1 MTSQPRKPRIKSA
14 LEHALLGLVAEVPG
28 ITGYDIVKI
37 FDLQMAHYWH
47 AHQGQIYPTLD
58 RMVGRGWLRSRDVV
72 QRGRPNKRLYT
83 ITPDGQRI
91 LVEWLESPFEEL
103 KLKYPALLRCRFLG
117 HLGADG
123 ARAKIQEQRAM
134 WEKYLATYRAIER
147 DYFGAPRTYADVNSM
162 FSYFTLRGG
171 IDWMEENIRWCDW
184 AVAEIDRNRR
194 LFASNG
200 HNQRQ
205 QRSPAATSSAAAVA
219 PSARGRKPPLRR
231 AAR

>member
-1 MTSQPRKPRIKSA
+1 MSEKARKPRVKSA

-37 FDLQMAHYWH
+37 FNLSMAHYWH
-47 AHQGQIYPTLD
+47 AHQGQIYPTLE
-58 RMVGRGWLRSRDVV
+58 RMVGRGWLRGRDVV

-83 ITPDGQRI
+83 ITTGGQRM

-103 KLKYPALLRCRFLG
+103 KLKFPALLRCRFLG

-123 ARAKIQEQRAM
+123 AREKIREQREA
-134 WEKYLATYRAIER
+134 WEKHLATYRAIEQEH
-147 DYFGAPRTYADVNSM
+147 FAEPRRYPNVNAM

-194 LFASNG
+194 LFASK
-200 HNQRQ
+200 QQ
-205 QRSPAATSSAAAVA
+205 QRSPATASAGVA
-219 PSARGRKPPLRR
+219 PDGGMRKTARRR